1 MSCNNFKFPVT
12 ISFIYYNIIIIQMET
27 IIRNTRKLGTSAGV
41 LLPKSWE
48 NSLVKV
54 ERILSPDNIELL
66 KLIKD
71 EIDLKDVL
79 GVYLVGSYARDD
91 YDENSDVDILVITNN
106 INKNVKKG
114 VYELTILSMDNLEEQ
129 LENNCLP
136 VLAWIKEAKTIIN
149 SSLIEKYKNTKINL
163 KNLKWHIETTKTIID
178 VIKETIKL
186 AEEESDLSYLES
198 CAYSL
203 VLRIRTLYIIEC
215 LKNNKVWTKN
225 ELRKMI
231 KKISG
236 SDSHYNVYEN
246 VKGKKENK
254 IILTVIE
261 TKRLLDYLI
270 NKNKKVEKWLKEKR
284 D

>member
-1 MSCNNFKFPVT
+1 
-12 ISFIYYNIIIIQMET
+12 MET

-48 NSLVKV
+48 NSIVKV

-66 KLIKD
+66 RVIKD
-71 EIDLKDVL
+71 EVDLKDVL
-79 GVYLVGSYARDD
+79 GVYLIGSYARDE

-114 VYELTILSMDNLEEQ
+114 IYEMNIISSNNLEEQ

-136 VLAWIKEAKTIIN
+136 VLAWLKEAKPIIN
-149 SSLIEKYKNTKINL
+149 NSLIEKYKNTKINL
-163 KNLKWHIETTKTIID
+163 KNLRWHIETTKTIIE

-186 AEEESDLSYLES
+186 AEEENDLSYLES

-215 LKNNKVWTKN
+215 LKNNKVWSKN
-225 ELRKMI
+225 ELRKLI
-231 KKISG
+231 KKING
-236 SDSHYNVYEN
+236 SDNSYNVYEN
-246 VKGKKENK
+246 IKIKKENN
-254 IILTVIE
+254 INLTLNE
-261 TKRLLDYLI
+261 AGKLLNYLI
-270 NKNKKVEKWLKEKR
+270 NKNKEIEKWLKEKR